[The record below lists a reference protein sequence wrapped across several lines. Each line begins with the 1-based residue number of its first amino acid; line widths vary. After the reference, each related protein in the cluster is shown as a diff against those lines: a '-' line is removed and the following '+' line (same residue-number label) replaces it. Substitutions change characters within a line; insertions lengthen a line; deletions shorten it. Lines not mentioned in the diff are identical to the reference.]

1 MLKRGSLMEQL
12 LKKALL
18 IGMGAAVLT
27 REKIENF
34 LNELSKAPEKVTIE
48 ELLSQLIKKG
58 EETRNEL
65 EQRIGEKV
73 KEIIKQTS
81 LVTKEDIL
89 KLERKIEELEKKI
102 TDKS

>member
-1 MLKRGSLMEQL
+1 MEQL